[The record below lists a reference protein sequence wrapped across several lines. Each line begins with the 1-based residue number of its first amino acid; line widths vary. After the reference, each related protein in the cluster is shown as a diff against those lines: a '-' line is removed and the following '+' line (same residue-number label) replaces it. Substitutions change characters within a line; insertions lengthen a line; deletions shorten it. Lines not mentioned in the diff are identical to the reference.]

1 MKLNE
6 LTATELIELLRNKE
20 CSALEIIE
28 DTFDEIEKKE
38 PEIEAFITLTKE
50 AAFEN
55 AKRVDKKIA
64 SGEKLGSLAG
74 LPIAVKDNI
83 CTKNV
88 RTTAASKILENFVP
102 TYNATVVEKL
112 NAADA
117 VMVGKANL
125 DEFAMGSS
133 CETSAFKR
141 TKNPHNIEYVPGGSS
156 GGSAA
161 AVAANESVL
170 ALGSDTGGS
179 VRLPASF
186 CGVVGL
192 RPTYG
197 AISRDGLLPLASSFD
212 QIGPLGKTVA
222 DVELLFNVIS
232 GKDLKDSTTMNFKT
246 KNNSDFDVKS
256 LKIGV
261 PEEYFGDFIEE
272 EVKKSVLKMIEFFK
286 RSGAQIKKVNIPH
299 MEYMLPVYYVILTI
313 EAASNLA
320 RYDGMCFGLRA
331 KEFKDLEEMYANTR
345 EKGFGDEVK
354 RRIILGT
361 FLSSSESGSAYMQRA
376 IAAKNELLRI
386 YNELFE
392 SCDILITPTV
402 PTQAFRLGEVCNP
415 IKMYAMDLCTLAPS
429 ILGIPA
435 ISVPCGKGQN
445 NLPIGAQLIGQRY
458 CEQLLFEAGKFFEKN
473 SL

>member
-6 LTATELIELLRNKE
+6 LTATELMELLRNKE

-28 DTFDEIEKKE
+28 DTFREIERKE

-50 AAFEN
+50 AAFKN
-55 AKRVDKKIA
+55 AKHIDEKIA
-64 SGEKLGSLAG
+64 SGSELGSLAG
-74 LPIAVKDNI
+74 IPIAVKDNI
-83 CTKNV
+83 CTKGV
-88 RTTAASKILENFVP
+88 RTTAASKMLKNFVP
-102 TYNATVVEKL
+102 TYNATAVEKL
-112 NAADA
+112 NTADA
-117 VMVGKANL
+117 IMVGKANL

-133 CETSAFKR
+133 CETSAFKK

-197 AISRDGLLPLASSFD
+197 AISRYGLLPLASSFD
-212 QIGPLGKTVA
+212 QIGPLGRTVA

-232 GKDLKDSTTMNFKT
+232 GKDLKDSTTVNFKA
-246 KNNSDFDVKS
+246 KNKSIFDAKN
-256 LKIGV
+256 LKVGV
-261 PEEYFGDFIEE
+261 PEEYFSDFIDE
-272 EVKKSVLKMIEFFK
+272 EVKKSVLEMIEFFK
-286 RSGAQIKKVNIPH
+286 KSGAQIKKVNVTH
-299 MEYMLPVYYVILTI
+299 MEYMLPIYYVVLTI

-320 RYDGMCFGLRA
+320 RYDGMCFGHRA
-331 KEFKDLEEMYANTR
+331 KEFKDLEQMYASTR
-345 EKGFGDEVK
+345 EEGFGDEVK

-361 FLSSSESGSAYMQRA
+361 FLSSSESGSAYMQKA
-376 IAAKNELLRI
+376 IAAKNELLKT
-386 YNELFE
+386 YDELFKL
-392 SCDILITPTV
+392 CDILIIPTG
-402 PTQAFRLGEVCNP
+402 PTQAFRLGEICDP

-429 ILGIPA
+429 ILGFPA

-458 CEQLLFEAGKFFEKN
+458 CEQLLFKAGKFFERN
-473 SL
+473 YL

>member
-6 LTATELIELLRNKE
+6 LTATKLIELLKNKK

-192 RPTYG
+192 RPTYV
-197 AISRDGLLPLASSFD
+197 AISRYGLLPLASSFD
-212 QIGPLGKTVA
+212 QIGPFGKTVA

-272 EVKKSVLKMIEFFK
+272 EVKKSVLKMIELFK
-286 RSGAQIKKVNIPH
+286 HSGAQIKKVNVPH
-299 MEYMLPVYYVILTI
+299 MEYVLPIYSIILTI

-331 KEFKDLEEMYANTR
+331 KEFKDLYPEVITDDLYDDIIFMNMMY
-345 EKGFGDEVK
+345 
-354 RRIILGT
+354 
-361 FLSSSESGSAYMQRA
+361 SS
-376 IAAKNELLRI
+376 
-386 YNELFE
+386 
-392 SCDILITPTV
+392 
-402 PTQAFRLGEVCNP
+402 
-415 IKMYAMDLCTLAPS
+415 
-429 ILGIPA
+429 A
-435 ISVPCGKGQN
+435 ISSASTARIN
-445 NLPIGAQLIGQRY
+445 AETY
-458 CEQLLFEAGKFFEKN
+458 SAGGGGFSSGGGGGGSFGGGG
-473 SL
+473 SSGGR

>member
-6 LTATELIELLRNKE
+6 LTATKVIELLRNKE

-28 DTFDEIEKKE
+28 DTFREIEKKE

-64 SGEKLGSLAG
+64 SGEELGSLAG
-74 LPIAVKDNI
+74 IPIAIKDVI
-83 CTKNV
+83 CTKDV
-88 RTTAASKILENFVP
+88 RTTAASKMLENFVP

-117 VMVGKANL
+117 IMVGKANL

-197 AISRDGLLPLASSFD
+197 AISRYGLLPLASSFD

-232 GKDLKDSTTMNFKT
+232 GKDLKDSTTENFKT
-246 KNNSDFDVKS
+246 KNKH
-256 LKIGV
+256 KI
-261 PEEYFGDFIEE
+261 ET
-272 EVKKSVLKMIEFFK
+272 K
-286 RSGAQIKKVNIPH
+286 
-299 MEYMLPVYYVILTI
+299 YY
-313 EAASNLA
+313 
-320 RYDGMCFGLRA
+320 
-331 KEFKDLEEMYANTR
+331 
-345 EKGFGDEVK
+345 
-354 RRIILGT
+354 
-361 FLSSSESGSAYMQRA
+361 
-376 IAAKNELLRI
+376 
-386 YNELFE
+386 
-392 SCDILITPTV
+392 
-402 PTQAFRLGEVCNP
+402 
-415 IKMYAMDLCTLAPS
+415 
-429 ILGIPA
+429 
-435 ISVPCGKGQN
+435 
-445 NLPIGAQLIGQRY
+445 
-458 CEQLLFEAGKFFEKN
+458 
-473 SL
+473 

>member
-6 LTATELIELLRNKE
+6 LTATKVIELLRNKE

-28 DTFDEIEKKE
+28 DTFKEIEKKE

-88 RTTAASKILENFVP
+88 RTTAASKMLENFVP

-117 VMVGKANL
+117 IMVGKANL

-197 AISRDGLLPLASSFD
+197 AISRYGLLPLASSFD

-232 GKDLKDSTTMNFKT
+232 GKDLKDSTTVNFKT

-286 RSGAQIKKVNIPH
+286 HSGAQIKKVNVPH
-299 MEYMLPVYYVILTI
+299 MEYMLPIYYVILTI

-320 RYDGMCFGLRA
+320 RYD
-331 KEFKDLEEMYANTR
+331 
-345 EKGFGDEVK
+345 
-354 RRIILGT
+354 
-361 FLSSSESGSAYMQRA
+361 
-376 IAAKNELLRI
+376 
-386 YNELFE
+386 
-392 SCDILITPTV
+392 
-402 PTQAFRLGEVCNP
+402 
-415 IKMYAMDLCTLAPS
+415 
-429 ILGIPA
+429 
-435 ISVPCGKGQN
+435 
-445 NLPIGAQLIGQRY
+445 
-458 CEQLLFEAGKFFEKN
+458 
-473 SL
+473 

>member
-6 LTATELIELLRNKE
+6 LAATELIELLSNKE

-28 DTFDEIEKKE
+28 DTFREIERKE
-38 PEIEAFITLTKE
+38 PEMEAFITLTKE
-50 AAFEN
+50 AALKN
-55 AKRVDKKIA
+55 AKRVDEKIA
-64 SGEKLGSLAG
+64 SGGELGSLAG
-74 LPIAVKDNI
+74 IPIAVKDNI
-83 CTKNV
+83 CTKGV
-88 RTTAASKILENFVP
+88 RTTAASKMLENFVP

-117 VMVGKANL
+117 IMVGKANL

-133 CETSAFKR
+133 CETSAFKK

-161 AVAANESVL
+161 AVAASESVL

-197 AISRDGLLPLASSFD
+197 AVSRYGLLPLASSFD
-212 QIGPLGKTVA
+212 QVGPLGRTVA

-232 GKDLKDSTTMNFKT
+232 GKDPKDSTTVDFKT
-246 KNNSDFDVKS
+246 QNHPIFDVKK

-261 PEEYFGDFIEE
+261 PEEYFGDFIDE
-272 EVKKSVLKMIEFFK
+272 EVKKSVFEMIEFFK
-286 RSGAQIKKVNIPH
+286 KSGAQIKKVNVSH
-299 MEYMLPVYYVILTI
+299 MEYMLPIYSVVLTI

-345 EKGFGDEVK
+345 EEGFGDEVK

-376 IAAKNELLRI
+376 IVAKNELLKAHD
-386 YNELFE
+386 ELFKL
-392 SCDILITPTV
+392 CDILITPTG
-402 PTQAFRLGEVCNP
+402 PTQAFRLGGICDP

-429 ILGIPA
+429 ILGLPA

-458 CEQLLFEAGKFFEKN
+458 CEQLLFEAGKCFERN